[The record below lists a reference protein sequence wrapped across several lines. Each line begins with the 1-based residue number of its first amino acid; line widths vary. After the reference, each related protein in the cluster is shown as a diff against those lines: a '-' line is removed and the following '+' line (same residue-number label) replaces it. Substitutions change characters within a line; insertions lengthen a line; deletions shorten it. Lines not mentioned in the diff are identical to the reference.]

1 MGDEDLGT
9 SLNQRLGPPA
19 VPIFSD
25 RDTNSPLEKFLEAP
39 PQAELEKIL
48 GFPLD
53 EDRLKVFL
61 AGQKEARENQG
72 VDASQGTLQ
81 EKLGECFL
89 DVHQVLSR
97 KSSQASLQNS
107 HAALPDAYV
116 EDSQLEVPEAE
127 GLSEGLQGAPRS
139 SRSSVVST
147 PARI

>member
-9 SLNQRLGPPA
+9 SLHQALGPPA

-25 RDTNSPLEKFLEAP
+25 RDTNSALEKFLEAP

-61 AGQKEARENQG
+61 AGQKEAREN
-72 VDASQGTLQ
+72 QGTLQ

-116 EDSQLEVPEAE
+116 EDSQLFQRRKAFLRAFRGSPM
-127 GLSEGLQGAPRS
+127 P
-139 SRSSVVST
+139 
-147 PARI
+147 